1 MEAAVSLGDFLKT
14 FTISDNFSVSEGVP
28 SCGAYQITR
37 ITPTLTPAWLT
48 EEVVDQI
55 GGQLHLTVNTN
66 DPTVIG
72 GPYQLLFRVSLVD
85 FPSVPTLN
93 LPVDVMIKSACV

>member
-48 EEVVDQI
+48 DEVVDQT
-55 GGQLHLTVNTN
+55 GG
-66 DPTVIG
+66 
-72 GPYQLLFRVSLVD
+72 
-85 FPSVPTLN
+85 
-93 LPVDVMIKSACV
+93 